1 MAATYRENGKK
12 CRVTYAKEA
21 ISQFSPI
28 AQLMA
33 KNGPYTQAINEQY
46 KTHFTLLFT
55 LNYLN
60 FW

>member
-46 KTHFTLLFT
+46 KTQSNLL
-55 LNYLN
+55 LLLL
-60 FW
+60 

>member
-12 CRVTYAKEA
+12 CRVPYAKEA

-33 KNGPYTQAINEQY
+33 KNGQRTDRDN
-46 KTHFTLLFT
+46 TFTRLLHSA
-55 LNYLN
+55 LNY
-60 FW
+60 